1 MQFLVKTDMART
13 DKPERPSGQKSV
25 LRLSSAPMNEVR
37 VGIIGLGVRAKR
49 AVNRLIHIEG
59 ARINGFCDIA
69 QFHIEEAQRILK
81 DNGLPPVKEYSGEE
95 GWRSLCEQKDIDLIY
110 ICTDWESHTPMAVYA
125 MECGKHAAVEIPAAT
140 TVSECWELVDTA
152 ERTQKHCI
160 MLENCCY
167 DSFELT
173 TLHIAQQGLFGE
185 ILHVEGAY
193 IHDLRHRILSNEFG
207 KRLSNWQIRFNTLH
221 NGNPYPTH
229 GLGPICQLLNI
240 HRGDRMKSLVS
251 MSTKPVGMNLYAKE
265 TYGTDSPEAQ
275 FDHKLGDMN
284 TTLIRTENGKTILL
298 QYNISNPRPYNR
310 IHLINGTKG
319 YAQKYPVN
327 QFAFSPHSEQVLS
340 PEQTSKLLSEYAHPF
355 LKEIGRKAIDL
366 CGERARDYIM
376 DYRLIYCLRN
386 GLPLDMDVYDAAEW
400 SCLVELT
407 ERSVNN
413 DSHPVEIPDFTR
425 GEWNR

>member
-1 MQFLVKTDMART
+1 MDIPQT
-13 DKPERPSGQKSV
+13 DKSVRPSGQKSV
-25 LRLSSAPMNEVR
+25 LRLSCAPMGEVR
-37 VGIIGLGVRAKR
+37 IGIIGLGVRAKR
-49 AVNRLIHIEG
+49 AVHRLTNIEG
-59 ARINGFCDIA
+59 AQICGFCDIVPASIEQA
-69 QFHIEEAQRILK
+69 QEILK
-81 DNGLPPVKEYSGEE
+81 SKGLSPVKEYTGAD
-95 GWRSLCEQKDIDLIY
+95 GWKALCEQKDIDLIY

-125 MECGKHAAVEIPAAT
+125 MECGKHAAVEVPAAT
-140 TVSECWELVDTA
+140 TVAECWQLVDTA
-152 ERTQKHCI
+152 ERTQRHCI

-173 TLHIAQQGLFGE
+173 TLHMAQQGLFGE

-193 IHDLRHRILSNEFG
+193 IHDLRDRILSNEFG
-207 KRLSNWQIRFNTLH
+207 KRLSNWQIRFNTMH

-229 GLGPICQLLNI
+229 GLGPICQLLGI
-240 HRGDRMKSLVS
+240 HRGDRMKTLVS
-251 MSTKPVGMNLYAKE
+251 MSTNPVGMNLYAKE
-265 TYGTDSPEAQ
+265 VYGENSPEAH

-319 YAQKYPVN
+319 YAQKYPVK
-327 QFAFSPHSEQVLS
+327 QFAFSPDSEQALS
-340 PEQTSKLLSEYAHPF
+340 PEQANELLKRYEHPF
-355 LKEIGRKAIDL
+355 LKEIGPKAIEL

-413 DSHPVEIPDFTR
+413 GSYPVEIPNFTR
-425 GEWNR
+425 GEWK

>member
-1 MQFLVKTDMART
+1 MTQ
-13 DKPERPSGQKSV
+13 SSV
-25 LRLSSAPMNEVR
+25 LRLSCAPMHEVR
-37 VGIIGLGVRAKR
+37 IGIIGLGVRAKR
-49 AVNRLIHIEG
+49 AVHRLINIEG
-59 ARINGFCDIA
+59 ARINGFCDVVPSNLE
-69 QFHIEEAQRILK
+69 QAQRILT
-81 DNGLPPVKEYSGEE
+81 DNGLQPVKEYTGAA
-95 GWRSLCEQKDIDLIY
+95 GWKSLCQQQDIDLIY

-125 MECGKHAAVEIPAAT
+125 MECGKHAAVEVPAAT
-140 TVSECWELVDTA
+140 TVSECWQLVDTA
-152 ERTQKHCI
+152 ERTQRHCM

-173 TLHIAQQGLFGE
+173 TLHMVRQGLFGE
-185 ILHVEGAY
+185 VLHVEGAY
-193 IHDLRHRILSNEFG
+193 IHDLRERILSNEHG
-207 KRLSNWQIRFNTLH
+207 KRLSNWQIQFNTQH

-229 GLGPICQLLNI
+229 GLGPICQVLNI

-251 MSTKPVGMNLYAKE
+251 MSTRPVGMNLYARE
-265 TYGTDSPEAQ
+265 MYGENSAEAQ

-327 QFAFSPHSEQVLS
+327 LFAFSPNSEQVLS
-340 PEQTSKLLSEYAHPF
+340 AEQTAGLLSKYEHPF
-355 LKEIGRKAIDL
+355 LKEVGQKAIDL

-407 ERSVNN
+407 ETSVNN
-413 DSHPVEIPDFTR
+413 DSRPVEIPDFTR
-425 GEWNR
+425 GGWNG